1 MTKRSIKLLAV
12 TAYSLLLFGAMLPV
26 NAAPSADNY
35 KKEKQGTVIPK
46 EIMKMGFLIAIS
58 VTGLAVLI
66 GTGKS
71 IKYVGGTDIEGDQTN
86 DSSEASDNLAFNQ
99 QESQKVEDFSEY
111 NDISPVK
118 LEGFESA
125 ASAKAG
131 DRSYETNG
139 NGHSSPIHND
149 LSSPAIKKKKTSAK
163 ELELATSE
171 QQLLELQKQ
180 LDRQRYQKLQHEIQ
194 QSPDFAN
201 SPTKEIDT
209 WEVDVEIALRILS
222 ESPDNREEVEKILLQ
237 SDRVKEWEVILSE
250 GDYKEKADEYI
261 EKAYNW
267 AQDLKK
273 WREKHVSA

>member
-26 NAAPSADNY
+26 NAAPSADNS

-71 IKYVGGTDIEGDQTN
+71 IKYVGGTHIKDDQTH
-86 DSSEASDNLAFNQ
+86 DSSEELDSLDLNQ
-99 QESQKVEDFSEY
+99 EESQKLESFPESTDS
-111 NDISPVK
+111 SPVN

-125 ASAKAG
+125 ASAKLG
-131 DRSYETNG
+131 NHSYETNG
-139 NGHSSPIHND
+139 NGHASPAHND
-149 LSSPAIKKKKTSAK
+149 LSTPAIKRNTSAK

-180 LDRQRYQKLQHEIQ
+180 LDRQRYQKLQYEIQ

-222 ESPDNREEVEKILLQ
+222 ESPNNRGEVEKILLQ
-237 SDRVKEWEVILSE
+237 SDRVKEWETILPE
-250 GDYKEKADEYI
+250 QDYKVKADEYI

>member
-12 TAYSLLLFGAMLPV
+12 TAYSLLLFGAMMPV
-26 NAAPSADNY
+26 NAAPSADNS
-35 KKEKQGTVIPK
+35 KQEKQGTVIPK

-71 IKYVGGTDIEGDQTN
+71 IKYVGGTHIKDDQTH
-86 DSSEASDNLAFNQ
+86 DSSEELDSLDLNQ
-99 QESQKVEDFSEY
+99 EGSQKLESFPESTDS
-111 NDISPVK
+111 SPVN

-125 ASAKAG
+125 ASAKLG
-131 DRSYETNG
+131 NHSYETNG
-139 NGHSSPIHND
+139 NGHASPAHND
-149 LSSPAIKKKKTSAK
+149 LSTPAIKRNTSAK

-180 LDRQRYQKLQHEIQ
+180 LDRQRYQKLQYEIQ

-222 ESPDNREEVEKILLQ
+222 ESPNNRGEVEKILLQ
-237 SDRVKEWEVILSE
+237 SDRVKEWETILPE
-250 GDYKEKADEYI
+250 QDYKVKADEYI